1 MRRGVSMKL
10 TRKPGMFV
18 LAVWLIAHALVSYFN
33 IAFTGLTTV
42 MALLVLVAGVL
53 ILLFDEKTA

>member
-1 MRRGVSMKL
+1 MKL

-18 LAVWLIAHALVSYFN
+18 LAVWLIAHACISLFN
-33 IAFTGLTTV
+33 IAFTGMSTV
-42 MALLVLVAGVL
+42 MGILVLAAGVL